1 MGEWAGQNIRLLADT
16 AKVVP
21 TWKCEL
27 CVQGQLSSNFNLED
41 LRCRFLLYGRES
53 SFQSKTAG
61 LKPQIFSNPAA
72 PQHPFSCFI
81 LNEALP
87 FHAPTTTKPIRLSL
101 DSAPALVVV
110 DDGWMLLPSLR
121 HRPGRPGP
129 STPGWQTQVTLT
141 WGGAPAACLVIR
153 TPSFGRSDPSQLSA
167 SLR

>member
-72 PQHPFSCFI
+72 PQHPCSCFI

-87 FHAPTTTKPIRLSL
+87 FHAPTTTKRIRLSL
-101 DSAPALVVV
+101 DSAPALVNFSTDSIIKNPCLHGSFIQHSCFVYV
-110 DDGWMLLPSLR
+110 QISENLCKTVLR
-121 HRPGRPGP
+121 HIVGKR
-129 STPGWQTQVTLT
+129 TL
-141 WGGAPAACLVIR
+141 L
-153 TPSFGRSDPSQLSA
+153 
-167 SLR
+167 